1 MNYFGFSFENLF
13 GKTLF
18 ENALNSAILL
28 HPENE
33 MTMVIFYEYDSETNG
48 VIYYENE
55 ENWGSQYLP
64 KEEVRQ
70 LYLGYRKN
78 GYKPVVI

>member
-1 MNYFGFSFENLF
+1 MNYFGFAFEDFF
-13 GKTLF
+13 GK
-18 ENALNSAILL
+18 ALNDALTSAILL
-28 HPENE
+28 HPEDE
-33 MTMVIFYEYDSETNG
+33 KTIVIFYEYDSMTNG

-78 GYKPVVI
+78 GYKPVVL

>member
-1 MNYFGFSFENLF
+1 MNYFGFSFEDMF

-28 HPENE
+28 HPEDE
-33 MTMVIFYEYDSETNG
+33 KTMVIFYEYDSETNG

-64 KEEVRQ
+64 KEEVWQ

-78 GYKPVVI
+78 GYRPVAI